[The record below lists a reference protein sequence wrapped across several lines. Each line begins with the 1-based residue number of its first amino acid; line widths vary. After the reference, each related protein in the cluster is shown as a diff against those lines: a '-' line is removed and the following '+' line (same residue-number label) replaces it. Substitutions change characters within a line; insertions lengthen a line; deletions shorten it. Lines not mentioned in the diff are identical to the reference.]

1 MSWLYSL
8 VFAGLLFSS
17 QNSPSPGNVEKNAF
31 TNPAASVKQDE
42 TERFEQSYPLNAN
55 GRVSVSNINGSIVV
69 DAWDRNEVKLE
80 AVKIADSKET
90 LSEVELKIES
100 RPDSFSVETDY
111 DKWRNRSDWG
121 RNNHKL
127 EVQFHLT
134 VPRGA
139 VLDEVE
145 TVNGSVTVANF
156 SNYTKISAV
165 NGNVKATNLRGT
177 ANLSTVNG
185 EVAADFDSLETGS
198 KIVLSTV
205 NGRVNLVIPSD
216 SSVTLK
222 ADSVN
227 GNISNDFGL
236 PVHKGQYVGRDLYGK
251 MGSGDVQIKLNS
263 VNGPLSVGRKNDGKN
278 PLPSTNLLPQKNKDD
293 EDWDDSENVNDNDDD
308 TTVNTAKINREVARS
323 VRQAQRTQ
331 QRSITKAQKDLVK
344 SQKEIIKIK
353 PDIAKINA
361 EALKAAADAV
371 NSVDV
376 QNAIKAGFDAERD
389 TFVRL
394 RDLNI
399 LAPVPSIEK
408 KSDTIAVKGV
418 PSVTVDAAD
427 CAVSVRGW
435 DRQEVRYVVTQLS
448 NRRAADKLQFNEN
461 HTDTSVNLTV
471 TNGDKDASKG
481 NFFSDLTRIRIEVFV
496 PKKSNLKIKS
506 NGAIRLEGV
515 TGSVDLTGGDESI
528 NIRDVDGKMTLV
540 NTDGLVRL
548 IGFHGQLDAKTGD
561 GDMYLEGDFDKL
573 SAHAVDGT
581 VVLTVP
587 ESANATILSNTDVE
601 SEGLDLAHDKDGVWQ
616 LGKGGTKYNFNFDG
630 GKLVVK
636 CHSLVDTY

>member
-8 VFAGLLFSS
+8 VFAGLMFSS
-17 QNSPSPGNVEKNAF
+17 QNGPSPANVDKSAL
-31 TNPAASVKQDE
+31 TTPAAAVKQDE

-100 RPDSFSVETDY
+100 TPAAFSVETDY
-111 DKWRNRSDWG
+111 DKWKDRNDWG
-121 RNNHKL
+121 HNNRRL

-139 VLDEVE
+139 VLDEIE

-165 NGNVKATNLRGT
+165 NGNVKAANLRGT

-185 EVAADFDSLETGS
+185 EVAADFDQLETGS
-198 KIVLSTV
+198 KISLSTV
-205 NGRVNLVIPSD
+205 NGRVNLLIPSD

-227 GNISNDFGL
+227 GNIANDFGL
-236 PVHKGQYVGRDLYGK
+236 PVHKGEYVGRDMYGK
-251 MGSGDVQIKLNS
+251 LGNGDVQIKLNS
-263 VNGPLSVGRKNDGKN
+263 VNGQLSVGRKNDGKS

-293 EDWDDSENVNDNDDD
+293 DDWDDSSIDND
-308 TTVNTAKINREVARS
+308 TFINKAKINREVTRA
-323 VRQAQRTQ
+323 VRKAQMDRVRNQ
-331 QRSITKAQKDLVK
+331 KEVLKAQKELSKVK
-344 SQKEIIKIK
+344 PEI
-353 PDIAKINA
+353 ARINA
-361 EALKAAADAV
+361 EALKQATDAINAAEVQDAM
-371 NSVDV
+371 
-376 QNAIKAGFDAERD
+376 KAGIDAERD
-389 TFVRL
+389 TLFRL

-408 KSDTIAVKGV
+408 KSDTIPVKGI
-418 PSVTVDAAD
+418 PNVTVDAAD

-448 NRRAADKLQFNEN
+448 NRRVADKLQFNEN
-461 HTDTSVNLTV
+461 HTDSSVNLTV
-471 TNGDKDASKG
+471 ANAGDDSKG
-481 NFFSDLTRIRIEVFV
+481 NFFNDLNRIRIEIFV

-506 NGAIRLEGV
+506 NGMIRLEGV
-515 TGSVDLTGGDESI
+515 TGNLDLTGGDESM
-528 NIRDVDGKMTLV
+528 NIRDVDGKMTLT
-540 NTDGLVRL
+540 NTDGMVRL
-548 IGFHGQLDAKTGD
+548 IGFRGQLDAKTGD
-561 GDMYLEGDFDKL
+561 GDLYLEGDFDKL
-573 SAHAVDGT
+573 TTQAVDGT

-587 ESANATILSNTDVE
+587 ESANATLLSNTDVE
-601 SEGLDLAHDKDGVWQ
+601 SEGVSLAHDKDGVWQ

-630 GKLVVK
+630 GNLVVK
-636 CHSLVDTY
+636 SLSLVETY

>member
-8 VFAGLLFSS
+8 VFAGLMFSS
-17 QNSPSPGNVEKNAF
+17 QNGPSPANVDKSAL
-31 TNPAASVKQDE
+31 TPAAAVKQDE

-100 RPDSFSVETDY
+100 TPAAFSVETDY
-111 DKWRNRSDWG
+111 DKWKDRNDWG
-121 RNNHKL
+121 HNNRRL

-139 VLDEVE
+139 VLDEIE

-165 NGNVKATNLRGT
+165 NGNVKAANLRGT

-185 EVAADFDSLETGS
+185 EVAADFDQLETGS
-198 KIVLSTV
+198 KISLSTV
-205 NGRVNLVIPSD
+205 NGRVNLLIPSD

-227 GNISNDFGL
+227 GNIANDFGL
-236 PVHKGQYVGRDLYGK
+236 PVHKGEYVGRDMYGK
-251 MGSGDVQIKLNS
+251 LGNGDVQIKLNS
-263 VNGPLSVGRKNDGKN
+263 VNGQLSVGRKNDGKS

-293 EDWDDSENVNDNDDD
+293 DDWDDSSIDND
-308 TTVNTAKINREVARS
+308 TFINKAKINREVTRA
-323 VRQAQRTQ
+323 VRKAQMDRMRNQ
-331 QRSITKAQKDLVK
+331 KEVLKAQKELSKVK
-344 SQKEIIKIK
+344 PEI
-353 PDIAKINA
+353 ARINA
-361 EALKAAADAV
+361 EALKQAT
-371 NSVDV
+371 
-376 QNAIKAGFDAERD
+376 NAINAAEVQDAMKAGIDAERD
-389 TFVRL
+389 TLFRL

-399 LAPVPSIEK
+399 LAPVPGIEK
-408 KSDTIAVKGV
+408 KSDTIPVKGIPNV
-418 PSVTVDAAD
+418 SVDAAD

-448 NRRAADKLQFNEN
+448 NRRVADKLQFNEN
-461 HTDTSVNLTV
+461 HTDSSVNLTV
-471 TNGDKDASKG
+471 ANAGDDSKG
-481 NFFSDLTRIRIEVFV
+481 NFFNDLNRIRIEIFV

-506 NGAIRLEGV
+506 NGMIRLEGV
-515 TGSVDLTGGDESI
+515 TGNVDLTGGDESM
-528 NIRDVDGKMTLV
+528 NIRDVGGKMTLT
-540 NTDGLVRL
+540 NTDGMVRL
-548 IGFHGQLDAKTGD
+548 IGFRGQLDAKTGD
-561 GDMYLEGDFDKL
+561 GDLYLEGDFDKL
-573 SAHAVDGT
+573 TTQAVDGT

-587 ESANATILSNTDVE
+587 ESANATLLSNTDVE
-601 SEGLDLAHDKDGVWQ
+601 SEGVSLAHDKEGVWQ

-630 GKLVVK
+630 GNLVVK
-636 CHSLVDTY
+636 SLSLVETY

>member
-8 VFAGLLFSS
+8 VFAGLIFSS
-17 QNSPSPGNVEKNAF
+17 QNGPSAANVDKSAL
-31 TNPAASVKQDE
+31 TPAAAVKQDE

-100 RPDSFSVETDY
+100 TPAAFSVETDY
-111 DKWRNRSDWG
+111 DKWKDRNDWG
-121 RNNHKL
+121 HNNRRL

-139 VLDEVE
+139 VLDEIE

-165 NGNVKATNLRGT
+165 NGNVKAANLRGT

-185 EVAADFDSLETGS
+185 EVAADFDQLETGS
-198 KIVLSTV
+198 KISLSTV
-205 NGRVNLVIPSD
+205 NGRVNLLIPSD

-227 GNISNDFGL
+227 GNIANDFGL
-236 PVHKGQYVGRDLYGK
+236 PVHKGEYVGRDMYGK
-251 MGSGDVQIKLNS
+251 LGNGDVQIKLNS
-263 VNGPLSVGRKNDGKN
+263 VNGQLSVGRKNDGKS

-293 EDWDDSENVNDNDDD
+293 DDWDDSSIDND
-308 TTVNTAKINREVARS
+308 TFINKAKINREVTRA
-323 VRQAQRTQ
+323 VRKAQMDRVRNQ
-331 QRSITKAQKDLVK
+331 KEVLKAQKELSKVK
-344 SQKEIIKIK
+344 PEI
-353 PDIAKINA
+353 ARINA
-361 EALKAAADAV
+361 EALKQATDAINAAEVQDAM
-371 NSVDV
+371 
-376 QNAIKAGFDAERD
+376 KAGIDAERD
-389 TFVRL
+389 TLFRL

-399 LAPVPSIEK
+399 LAPVPGIEK
-408 KSDTIAVKGV
+408 KSDTIPVKGIPNV
-418 PSVTVDAAD
+418 SVDAAD

-448 NRRAADKLQFNEN
+448 NRRVADKLQFNEN
-461 HTDTSVNLTV
+461 HTDSSVNLTIA
-471 TNGDKDASKG
+471 NAGDDSKG
-481 NFFSDLTRIRIEVFV
+481 NFFNDLNRIRIEIFV

-506 NGAIRLEGV
+506 NGMIRLEGV
-515 TGSVDLTGGDESI
+515 TGNLDLTGGDESM
-528 NIRDVDGKMTLV
+528 NIRDVDGKMTLT
-540 NTDGLVRL
+540 NTDGMVRL
-548 IGFHGQLDAKTGD
+548 IGFRGQLDAKTGD
-561 GDMYLEGDFDKL
+561 GDLYLEGDFDKL
-573 SAHAVDGT
+573 TTQAVDGT

-587 ESANATILSNTDVE
+587 ESANATLLSNTDVE
-601 SEGLDLAHDKDGVWQ
+601 SEGVSLAHDKEGVWQ

-630 GKLVVK
+630 GNLVVK
-636 CHSLVDTY
+636 SLSLIETY

>member
-8 VFAGLLFSS
+8 VFAGLMFSS
-17 QNSPSPGNVEKNAF
+17 QNGPSPANVDKSAL
-31 TNPAASVKQDE
+31 TPAAAVKQDE

-100 RPDSFSVETDY
+100 TPAAFSVETDY
-111 DKWRNRSDWG
+111 DKWKDRNDWG
-121 RNNHKL
+121 HNNRRL

-139 VLDEVE
+139 VLDEIE

-165 NGNVKATNLRGT
+165 NGNVKAANLRGT

-185 EVAADFDSLETGS
+185 EVAADFDQLETGS
-198 KIVLSTV
+198 KISLSTV
-205 NGRVNLVIPSD
+205 NGRVNLLIPSD

-227 GNISNDFGL
+227 GNIANDFGL
-236 PVHKGQYVGRDLYGK
+236 PVHKGEYVGRDMYGK
-251 MGSGDVQIKLNS
+251 LGNGDVQIKLNS
-263 VNGPLSVGRKNDGKN
+263 VNGQLSVGRKNDGKS

-293 EDWDDSENVNDNDDD
+293 EDWDDSSIDND
-308 TTVNTAKINREVARS
+308 TFINKAKINREVTRA
-323 VRQAQRTQ
+323 VRKAQMDRVRNQ
-331 QRSITKAQKDLVK
+331 KEVLKAQKELSKVK
-344 SQKEIIKIK
+344 PEI
-353 PDIAKINA
+353 ARINA
-361 EALKAAADAV
+361 EALKQATDAINAAEVQDAM
-371 NSVDV
+371 
-376 QNAIKAGFDAERD
+376 KAGIDAERD
-389 TFVRL
+389 TLFRL

-408 KSDTIAVKGV
+408 KSDTIPVKGIPNV
-418 PSVTVDAAD
+418 SVDAAD

-448 NRRAADKLQFNEN
+448 NRRVADKLQFNEN
-461 HTDTSVNLTV
+461 HTDSSVNLTIAN
-471 TNGDKDASKG
+471 TGDDSKG
-481 NFFSDLTRIRIEVFV
+481 NFFNDLNRIRIEIFV

-506 NGAIRLEGV
+506 NGMIRLEGV
-515 TGSVDLTGGDESI
+515 TGNVDLTGGDESM
-528 NIRDVDGKMTLV
+528 NIRDVDGKMTLT
-540 NTDGLVRL
+540 NTDGMVRL
-548 IGFHGQLDAKTGD
+548 IGFRGQLDAKTGD
-561 GDMYLEGDFDKL
+561 GDLYLEGDFDKL
-573 SAHAVDGT
+573 TTQAVDGT

-587 ESANATILSNTDVE
+587 ESANATLLSNTDVE
-601 SEGLDLAHDKDGVWQ
+601 SEGVSLAHDKDGVWQ

-630 GKLVVK
+630 GNLVVK
-636 CHSLVDTY
+636 CLSLVETY

>member
-8 VFAGLLFSS
+8 VFAGLMFSS
-17 QNSPSPGNVEKNAF
+17 QNGSSPANVDKSAL
-31 TNPAASVKQDE
+31 TTPAAAVKQDE

-100 RPDSFSVETDY
+100 TPAAFSVETDY
-111 DKWRNRSDWG
+111 DKWKDRNDWG
-121 RNNHKL
+121 HNNRRL

-139 VLDEVE
+139 VLDEIE

-165 NGNVKATNLRGT
+165 NGNVKAANLRGT

-185 EVAADFDSLETGS
+185 EVAADFDQLETGS
-198 KIVLSTV
+198 KISLSTV
-205 NGRVNLVIPSD
+205 NGRVNLLIPSD

-227 GNISNDFGL
+227 GNIANDFGL
-236 PVHKGQYVGRDLYGK
+236 PVHKGEYVGRDMYGK
-251 MGSGDVQIKLNS
+251 LGNGDVQIKLNS
-263 VNGPLSVGRKNDGKN
+263 VNGQLSVGRKNDGKS

-293 EDWDDSENVNDNDDD
+293 EDWDDSSIDND
-308 TTVNTAKINREVARS
+308 TFINKAKINREVTRA
-323 VRQAQRTQ
+323 VRKAQMDRMRNQ
-331 QRSITKAQKDLVK
+331 KEVLKAQKELSKVK
-344 SQKEIIKIK
+344 PEI
-353 PDIAKINA
+353 ARINA
-361 EALKAAADAV
+361 EALKQATDAINAAEVQDAM
-371 NSVDV
+371 
-376 QNAIKAGFDAERD
+376 KAGIDAERD
-389 TFVRL
+389 TLFRL

-408 KSDTIAVKGV
+408 KSDTIPVKGI
-418 PSVTVDAAD
+418 PNVTVDAAD

-448 NRRAADKLQFNEN
+448 NRRVADKLQFNEN
-461 HTDTSVNLTV
+461 HTDSSVNLTV
-471 TNGDKDASKG
+471 ANAGDDSKG
-481 NFFSDLTRIRIEVFV
+481 NFFNDLNRIRIEIFV

-506 NGAIRLEGV
+506 NGMIRLEGV
-515 TGSVDLTGGDESI
+515 TGNVDLTGGDESM
-528 NIRDVDGKMTLV
+528 NIRDVGGKMTLT
-540 NTDGLVRL
+540 NTDGMVRL
-548 IGFHGQLDAKTGD
+548 IGFRGQLDAKTGD
-561 GDMYLEGDFDKL
+561 GDLYLEGDFDKL
-573 SAHAVDGT
+573 TTQAVDGT

-587 ESANATILSNTDVE
+587 ESANATLLSNTAVE
-601 SEGLDLAHDKDGVWQ
+601 SEGVSLAHDKDGVWQ

-630 GKLVVK
+630 GNLVVK
-636 CHSLVDTY
+636 SLSLVETY

>member
-8 VFAGLLFSS
+8 VFAGLMFSS
-17 QNSPSPGNVEKNAF
+17 QNGPSPANVDKSAL
-31 TNPAASVKQDE
+31 TTPAAAVKQDE

-100 RPDSFSVETDY
+100 TPAAFSVETDY
-111 DKWRNRSDWG
+111 DKWKDRNDWG
-121 RNNHKL
+121 HNNRRL

-139 VLDEVE
+139 VLDEIE

-165 NGNVKATNLRGT
+165 NGNVKAANLRGT

-185 EVAADFDSLETGS
+185 EVAADFDQLETGS
-198 KIVLSTV
+198 KISLSTV
-205 NGRVNLVIPSD
+205 NGRVNLLIPSD

-227 GNISNDFGL
+227 GNIANDFGL
-236 PVHKGQYVGRDLYGK
+236 PVHKGEYVGRDMYGK
-251 MGSGDVQIKLNS
+251 LGNGDVQIKLNS
-263 VNGPLSVGRKNDGKN
+263 VNGQLSVGRKNDGKS

-293 EDWDDSENVNDNDDD
+293 DDWDDSSIDND
-308 TTVNTAKINREVARS
+308 TFINKAKINREVTRA
-323 VRQAQRTQ
+323 VRKAQMDRMRNQ
-331 QRSITKAQKDLVK
+331 KEVLKAQKELSKVK
-344 SQKEIIKIK
+344 PEI
-353 PDIAKINA
+353 ARINA
-361 EALKAAADAV
+361 EALKQAT
-371 NSVDV
+371 
-376 QNAIKAGFDAERD
+376 NAINAAEVQDAMKAGIDAERD
-389 TFVRL
+389 TLFRL

-399 LAPVPSIEK
+399 LAPVPGIEK
-408 KSDTIAVKGV
+408 KSDTIPVKGIPNV
-418 PSVTVDAAD
+418 SVDAAD

-448 NRRAADKLQFNEN
+448 NRRVADKLQFNEN
-461 HTDTSVNLTV
+461 HTDSSVNLTV
-471 TNGDKDASKG
+471 ANAGDDSKG
-481 NFFSDLTRIRIEVFV
+481 NFFNDLNRIRIEIFV

-506 NGAIRLEGV
+506 NGMIRLEGV
-515 TGSVDLTGGDESI
+515 TGNVDLTGGDESM
-528 NIRDVDGKMTLV
+528 NIRDVDGKMTLT
-540 NTDGLVRL
+540 NTDGMVRL
-548 IGFHGQLDAKTGD
+548 IGFRGQLDAKTGD
-561 GDMYLEGDFDKL
+561 GDLYLEGDFDKL
-573 SAHAVDGT
+573 TTQAVDGT

-587 ESANATILSNTDVE
+587 ESANATLLSNTDVE
-601 SEGLDLAHDKDGVWQ
+601 SEGVSLAHDKEGVWQ

-630 GKLVVK
+630 GNLVVK
-636 CHSLVDTY
+636 SLSLIETY

>member
-8 VFAGLLFSS
+8 VFAGLMFSS
-17 QNSPSPGNVEKNAF
+17 QNGPSPANVDKSAL
-31 TNPAASVKQDE
+31 TTPVAAVKQDE

-100 RPDSFSVETDY
+100 TPAAFSVETDY
-111 DKWRNRSDWG
+111 DKWKDRNDWG
-121 RNNHKL
+121 HNNRRL

-139 VLDEVE
+139 VLDEIE

-165 NGNVKATNLRGT
+165 NGNVKAANLRGT

-185 EVAADFDSLETGS
+185 EVAADFDQLETGS
-198 KIVLSTV
+198 KISLSTV
-205 NGRVNLVIPSD
+205 NGRVNLLIPSD

-227 GNISNDFGL
+227 GNIANDFGL
-236 PVHKGQYVGRDLYGK
+236 PVHKGEYVGRDMYGK
-251 MGSGDVQIKLNS
+251 LGNGDVQIKLNS
-263 VNGPLSVGRKNDGKN
+263 VNGQLSVGRKNDGKS

-293 EDWDDSENVNDNDDD
+293 EDWDDSSIDND
-308 TTVNTAKINREVARS
+308 TFINKAKINREVTRA
-323 VRQAQRTQ
+323 VRKAQMDRMRNQ
-331 QRSITKAQKDLVK
+331 KEVLKAQKELSKVK
-344 SQKEIIKIK
+344 PEI
-353 PDIAKINA
+353 ARINA
-361 EALKAAADAV
+361 EALKQAT
-371 NSVDV
+371 
-376 QNAIKAGFDAERD
+376 NAINAAEVQDAMKAGIDAERD
-389 TFVRL
+389 TLFRL

-408 KSDTIAVKGV
+408 KSDTIPVKGIPNV
-418 PSVTVDAAD
+418 SVDAAD

-448 NRRAADKLQFNEN
+448 NRRVADKLQFNEN
-461 HTDTSVNLTV
+461 HTDSSVNLTIAN
-471 TNGDKDASKG
+471 TGDDSKG
-481 NFFSDLTRIRIEVFV
+481 NFFNDLNRIRIEIFV

-506 NGAIRLEGV
+506 NGMIRLEGV
-515 TGSVDLTGGDESI
+515 TGNLDLTGGDESM
-528 NIRDVDGKMTLV
+528 NIRDVDGKMTLT
-540 NTDGLVRL
+540 NTDGMVRL
-548 IGFHGQLDAKTGD
+548 IGFRGQLDAKTGD
-561 GDMYLEGDFDKL
+561 GDLYLEGDFDKL
-573 SAHAVDGT
+573 TTQAVDGT

-587 ESANATILSNTDVE
+587 ESANATLLSNTDVE
-601 SEGLDLAHDKDGVWQ
+601 SEGVSLAHDKDGVWQ

-630 GKLVVK
+630 GNLVVK
-636 CHSLVDTY
+636 SLSLVETY

>member
-8 VFAGLLFSS
+8 VFAGLMFSS
-17 QNSPSPGNVEKNAF
+17 QNGPSPANVDKSAL
-31 TNPAASVKQDE
+31 TPAAAVKQDE

-100 RPDSFSVETDY
+100 TPAAFSVETDY
-111 DKWRNRSDWG
+111 DKWKDRNDWG
-121 RNNHKL
+121 HNNRRL

-139 VLDEVE
+139 VLDEIE

-165 NGNVKATNLRGT
+165 NGNVKAANLRGT

-185 EVAADFDSLETGS
+185 EVAADFDQLETGS
-198 KIVLSTV
+198 KISLSTV
-205 NGRVNLVIPSD
+205 NGRVNLLIPSD

-227 GNISNDFGL
+227 GNIANDFGL
-236 PVHKGQYVGRDLYGK
+236 PVHKGEYVGRDMYGK
-251 MGSGDVQIKLNS
+251 LGNGDVQIKLNS
-263 VNGPLSVGRKNDGKN
+263 VNGQLSVGRKNDGKS

-293 EDWDDSENVNDNDDD
+293 EDWDDSSIDND
-308 TTVNTAKINREVARS
+308 TFINKAKINREVTRA
-323 VRQAQRTQ
+323 VRKAQMDRMRNQ
-331 QRSITKAQKDLVK
+331 KEVLKAQKELSKVK
-344 SQKEIIKIK
+344 PEI
-353 PDIAKINA
+353 ARINA
-361 EALKAAADAV
+361 EALKQATDAINAAEVQDAM
-371 NSVDV
+371 
-376 QNAIKAGFDAERD
+376 KAGIDAERD
-389 TFVRL
+389 TLFRL

-399 LAPVPSIEK
+399 LAPVPGIEK
-408 KSDTIAVKGV
+408 KSDTIPVKGIPNV
-418 PSVTVDAAD
+418 SVDAAD

-448 NRRAADKLQFNEN
+448 NRRVADKLQFNEN
-461 HTDTSVNLTV
+461 HTDSSVNLTIAN
-471 TNGDKDASKG
+471 TGDDSKG
-481 NFFSDLTRIRIEVFV
+481 NFFNDLNRIRIEIFV

-506 NGAIRLEGV
+506 NGMIRLEGV
-515 TGSVDLTGGDESI
+515 TGNVDLTGGDESM
-528 NIRDVDGKMTLV
+528 NIRDVGGKMTLT
-540 NTDGLVRL
+540 NTDGMVRL
-548 IGFHGQLDAKTGD
+548 IGFRGQLDAKTGD
-561 GDMYLEGDFDKL
+561 GDLYLEGDFDKL
-573 SAHAVDGT
+573 TTQAVDGT
-581 VVLTVP
+581 LVLTVP
-587 ESANATILSNTDVE
+587 ESANATLMSNTDVE
-601 SEGLDLAHDKDGVWQ
+601 SEGVSLAHDKDGVWQ

-630 GKLVVK
+630 GNLVVK
-636 CHSLVDTY
+636 SLSLVETY

>member
-8 VFAGLLFSS
+8 VFAGLMFSS
-17 QNSPSPGNVEKNAF
+17 QNGPSPANVDKSAL
-31 TNPAASVKQDE
+31 TTPAAAVKQDE

-100 RPDSFSVETDY
+100 TPAAFSVETDY
-111 DKWRNRSDWG
+111 DKWKDRNDWG
-121 RNNHKL
+121 HNNRRL

-139 VLDEVE
+139 VLDEIE

-165 NGNVKATNLRGT
+165 NGNVKAANLRGT

-185 EVAADFDSLETGS
+185 EVAADFDQLETGS
-198 KIVLSTV
+198 KISLSTV
-205 NGRVNLVIPSD
+205 NGRVNLLIPSD

-227 GNISNDFGL
+227 GNIANDFGL
-236 PVHKGQYVGRDLYGK
+236 PVHKGEYVGRDMYGK
-251 MGSGDVQIKLNS
+251 LGNGDVQIKLNS
-263 VNGPLSVGRKNDGKN
+263 VNGQLSVGRKNDGKS

-293 EDWDDSENVNDNDDD
+293 EDWDDSSIDND
-308 TTVNTAKINREVARS
+308 TFINKAKINREVTRA
-323 VRQAQRTQ
+323 VRKAQMDRMRNQ
-331 QRSITKAQKDLVK
+331 KEVLKAQKELSKVK
-344 SQKEIIKIK
+344 PEI
-353 PDIAKINA
+353 ARINA
-361 EALKAAADAV
+361 EALKQATDAINAAEVQDAM
-371 NSVDV
+371 
-376 QNAIKAGFDAERD
+376 KAGIDAERD
-389 TFVRL
+389 TLFRL

-408 KSDTIAVKGV
+408 KSDTIPVKGI
-418 PSVTVDAAD
+418 PNVTVDAAD

-448 NRRAADKLQFNEN
+448 NRRVADKLQFNEN
-461 HTDTSVNLTV
+461 HTDSSVNLTV
-471 TNGDKDASKG
+471 ANAGDDSKG
-481 NFFSDLTRIRIEVFV
+481 NFFNDLNRIRIEIFV

-506 NGAIRLEGV
+506 NGMIRLEGV
-515 TGSVDLTGGDESI
+515 TGNVDLTGGDESM
-528 NIRDVDGKMTLV
+528 NIRDVGGKMTLT
-540 NTDGLVRL
+540 NTDGMVRL
-548 IGFHGQLDAKTGD
+548 IGFRGQLDAKTGD
-561 GDMYLEGDFDKL
+561 GDLYLEGDFDKL
-573 SAHAVDGT
+573 TTQAVDGT

-587 ESANATILSNTDVE
+587 ESANATLLSNTDVE
-601 SEGLDLAHDKDGVWQ
+601 SEGVSLAHDKEGVWQ

-630 GKLVVK
+630 GNLVVK
-636 CHSLVDTY
+636 SLSLIETY

>member
-17 QNSPSPGNVEKNAF
+17 QNGSSPVSVDKTAL
-31 TNPAASVKQDE
+31 TSPAAAVKQDE

-69 DAWDRNEVKLE
+69 EAWDKNEVKLE

-100 RPDSFSVETDY
+100 KPASFSVETDY
-111 DKWRNRSDWG
+111 GKWSDRNDWG
-121 RNNHKL
+121 RNNRRL

-165 NGNVKATNLRGT
+165 NGDVKAANLRGT

-185 EVAADFDSLETGS
+185 EVAADFDRLESGS
-198 KIVLSTV
+198 KIILSTV

-227 GNISNDFGL
+227 GKISNDFGL

-251 MGSGDVQIKLNS
+251 MGNGDVQIKLNS
-263 VNGPLSVGRKNDGKN
+263 VNGPLTVGRKNDGKN
-278 PLPSTNLLPQKNKDD
+278 PLPATNLLPQKNKDD
-293 EDWDDSENVNDNDDD
+293 EDWDDSQNVNDNDDETLVD
-308 TTVNTAKINREVARS
+308 TAKINREVERS
-323 VRQAQRTQ
+323 VRQARRTQ
-331 QRSITKAQKDLVK
+331 QREMSKAQKDLIK
-344 SQKEIIKIK
+344 SQKELVKIK
-353 PDIAKINA
+353 PEIKINA
-361 EALKAAADAV
+361 EAMKAAADAV
-371 NSVDV
+371 NSAEV
-376 QNAIKAGFDAERD
+376 QDAIKAGFDAERD
-389 TFVRL
+389 AFIRL

-399 LAPVPSIEK
+399 FAPVPSIEK
-408 KSDTIAVKGV
+408 KSDTIAVKGI
-418 PSVTVDAAD
+418 PDVTVDAAD

-448 NRRAADKLQFNEN
+448 NRRVADKLQFNEN
-461 HTDTSVNLTV
+461 HTDSRVNLTV
-471 TNGDKDASKG
+471 SNGGKDDSG
-481 NFFSDLTRIRIEVFV
+481 RNFFNDLTRIRIEVFV
-496 PKKSNLKIKS
+496 PKRSNLKIKS

-515 TGSVDLTGGDESI
+515 TGNVDLTGADESI
-528 NIRDVDGKMTLV
+528 NVRDVDGKMTLS
-540 NTDGLVRL
+540 NADGLVRL

-573 SAHAVDGT
+573 TANAVDGT

-587 ESANATILSNTDVE
+587 PTTNATIVSNTDVE
-601 SEGLDLAHDKDGVWQ
+601 TEGLDLAREKDGVWR
-616 LGKGGTKYNFNFDG
+616 LGKGGTKYNFNFDSG
-630 GKLVVK
+630 NLVVK
-636 CHSLVDTY
+636 CLSLVETY

>member
-8 VFAGLLFSS
+8 VFAGLMFSS
-17 QNSPSPGNVEKNAF
+17 QNGPSPANVDKSAL
-31 TNPAASVKQDE
+31 TTPAAAVRQDE

-100 RPDSFSVETDY
+100 KPASFSVETNY
-111 DKWRNRSDWG
+111 DKWSDRNDWG
-121 RNNHKL
+121 RNNHRL

-139 VLDEVE
+139 VLDEIE

-165 NGNVKATNLRGT
+165 NGNVKAANLRGT

-185 EVAADFDSLETGS
+185 EVAADFDSLGSGS
-198 KIVLSTV
+198 KIILSTV

-227 GNISNDFGL
+227 GKITNDFGL

-251 MGSGDVQIKLNS
+251 MGDGDVQIKLNS
-263 VNGPLSVGRKNDGKN
+263 VNGPLTVGRKSDGKN
-278 PLPSTNLLPQKNKDD
+278 PLPATNLLPQKNKDD
-293 EDWDDSENVNDNDDD
+293 QDWDDSRNDNDNDDD
-308 TTVNTAKINREVARS
+308 TAVNTAKINRDVEQS

-331 QRSITKAQKDLVK
+331 QRAMSKAQKDIIK
-344 SQKEIIKIK
+344 SQKELVKIK
-353 PDIAKINA
+353 PEITINA
-361 EALKAAADAV
+361 EALKAAAAAA
-371 NSVDV
+371 NSVEV
-376 QNAIKAGFDAERD
+376 QDAIKSGFDAERD
-389 TFVRL
+389 AFIRL

-408 KSDTIAVKGV
+408 KSDTIPVKGI
-418 PSVTVDAAD
+418 PNVTVDAAD

-448 NRRAADKLQFNEN
+448 NRRVADKLQFNEN
-461 HTDTSVNLTV
+461 HTDSSVNLTV
-471 TNGDKDASKG
+471 TTGGADASKV
-481 NFFSDLTRIRIEVFV
+481 NVFNDLTRIRIEVFV

-515 TGSVDLTGGDESI
+515 TGNVDLTGGDESM
-528 NIRDVDGKMTLV
+528 NIRDVDGKMTLT
-540 NTDGLVRL
+540 NTDGMVRL

-573 SAHAVDGT
+573 TTQAVDGT

-587 ESANATILSNTDVE
+587 ESTNATILSNTDVE
-601 SEGLDLAHDKDGVWQ
+601 SEGVSLAHDKDGVWQ

-630 GKLVVK
+630 GNLVVK
-636 CHSLVDTY
+636 CLSLVETY

>member
-8 VFAGLLFSS
+8 VFAGLMFSS
-17 QNSPSPGNVEKNAF
+17 QNGPSPANVDKSAL
-31 TNPAASVKQDE
+31 TTPAAAVKQDE

-100 RPDSFSVETDY
+100 TPAAFSVETDY
-111 DKWRNRSDWG
+111 DKWKDRNDWG
-121 RNNHKL
+121 HNNRRL

-139 VLDEVE
+139 VLDEIE

-165 NGNVKATNLRGT
+165 NGNVKAANLRGT

-185 EVAADFDSLETGS
+185 EVAADFDQLETGS
-198 KIVLSTV
+198 KISLSTV
-205 NGRVNLVIPSD
+205 NGRVNLLIPSD

-227 GNISNDFGL
+227 GNIANDFGL
-236 PVHKGQYVGRDLYGK
+236 PVHKGEYVGRDMYGK
-251 MGSGDVQIKLNS
+251 LGNGDVQIKLNS
-263 VNGPLSVGRKNDGKN
+263 VNGQLSVGRKNDGKS

-293 EDWDDSENVNDNDDD
+293 EDWDDSSIDND
-308 TTVNTAKINREVARS
+308 TFINKAKINREVTRA
-323 VRQAQRTQ
+323 VRKAQMDRVRNQ
-331 QRSITKAQKDLVK
+331 KEVLKAQKELSKVK
-344 SQKEIIKIK
+344 PEI
-353 PDIAKINA
+353 ARINA
-361 EALKAAADAV
+361 EALKQATDAINAAEVQDAM
-371 NSVDV
+371 
-376 QNAIKAGFDAERD
+376 KAGIDAERD
-389 TFVRL
+389 TLFRL

-408 KSDTIAVKGV
+408 KSDTIPVKGI
-418 PSVTVDAAD
+418 PNVTVDAAD

-448 NRRAADKLQFNEN
+448 NRRVADKLQFNEN
-461 HTDTSVNLTV
+461 HTDSSVNLTV
-471 TNGDKDASKG
+471 ANAGDDSKG
-481 NFFSDLTRIRIEVFV
+481 NFFNDLNRIRIEIFV

-506 NGAIRLEGV
+506 NGMIRLEGV
-515 TGSVDLTGGDESI
+515 TGNVDLTGGDESM
-528 NIRDVDGKMTLV
+528 NIRDVDGKMTLT
-540 NTDGLVRL
+540 NTDGMVRL
-548 IGFHGQLDAKTGD
+548 IGFRGQLDAKTGD
-561 GDMYLEGDFDKL
+561 GDLYLEGDFDKL
-573 SAHAVDGT
+573 TTQAVDGT

-587 ESANATILSNTDVE
+587 ESANATLLSNTDVE
-601 SEGLDLAHDKDGVWQ
+601 SEGVSLAHDKEGVWQ

-630 GKLVVK
+630 GNLVVK
-636 CHSLVDTY
+636 SLSLIETY